1 MNSILAE
8 GSTKR
13 GAGTAALA
21 AAVLALGLLAGCAAP
36 LPAPSAPVRDVA
48 GDLVPENDE
57 QAAVLAGKLDR
68 TGACIR
74 GRSWPRPC
82 GPAGRMSL
90 GASPVRSRWRTARCG
105 GDVGRCGHK
114 TLDRLEAPCP
124 VSTPNPACWRSG
136 SAG

>member
-1 MNSILAE
+1 MHEQHPLLKVPQ
-8 GSTKR
+8 KR

-68 TGACIR
+68 TGQR
-74 GRSWPRPC
+74 LHSWKELAPAC
-82 GPAGRMSL
+82 GPAGRISL
-90 GASPVRSRWRTARCG
+90 GASPVRSRWRTAM
-105 GDVGRCGHK
+105 
-114 TLDRLEAPCP
+114 
-124 VSTPNPACWRSG
+124 WR
-136 SAG
+136 